1 MLALPSTS
9 KGVGGSSSSN
19 ISGSSVPQAAGAAPH
34 SKTGAASRAARV
46 LRERRQAEAGP
57 FPSNLLCVLGCTL
70 QLLDAF
76 CMCFATASG
85 RYLSAMEARQHAC
98 EQACHLCSHIFLAL
112 PAIPPPGLLTIA
124 CKLPASYMEKLCCL
138 ACEALPADNPAA
150 WGVSCLIDDAGLQTV
165 VDYAAALGK
174 RSVCQRLDA
183 VRYIPAMHVLARRV
197 APQALKLE
205 GELRRCLDRTKA
217 VHPETSLDRRLSNN
231 FRRAWQWTWPRNGYP
246 DNCPALA
253 LLPGSDKWALIDRDL
268 VPRVGDDSLQRMVQY
283 LDDKCRM
290 PGSAGRLKGATT
302 DAVYTSRLA
311 AVLLSLQSS
320 SIDEGRAKAA
330 HHDAQLQ
337 DSLVGVARYATAT
350 STQLLQGAAS
360 DGHKPPISPE
370 LQLLDRW
377 FEQPGT
383 VFMLEAVLRHMGSSE
398 GLSSILKYI
407 TLQSIMCRSSMP
419 TRLVGCMMADGAEGE
434 ARQGAAAI
442 VTSLHVMLVK
452 LLMLEIAERN
462 SSGGGGVPHTGG
474 DVAGHVHDELQR
486 QHASNLGWPC
496 ENALRQLR
504 TSTSWQ
510 QQQQ

>member
-1 MLALPSTS
+1 
-9 KGVGGSSSSN
+9 
-19 ISGSSVPQAAGAAPH
+19 
-34 SKTGAASRAARV
+34 
-46 LRERRQAEAGP
+46 
-57 FPSNLLCVLGCTL
+57 
-70 QLLDAF
+70 
-76 CMCFATASG
+76 
-85 RYLSAMEARQHAC
+85 MEARQHAC

-360 DGHKPPISPE
+360 GHSTCECSCDAAEREHVNGEAAQKRAAFSNVCLPCSRLAEGIAAMV
-370 LQLLDRW
+370 LQ
-377 FEQPGT
+377 
-383 VFMLEAVLRHMGSSE
+383 VLHLNS
-398 GLSSILKYI
+398 SSIDPLSELDDGELGTWIKLVCPVRFLPAY
-407 TLQSIMCRSSMP
+407 LQPLSCLP
-419 TRLVGCMMADGAEGE
+419 ACLPLWV
-434 ARQGAAAI
+434 
-442 VTSLHVMLVK
+442 
-452 LLMLEIAERN
+452 
-462 SSGGGGVPHTGG
+462 
-474 DVAGHVHDELQR
+474 
-486 QHASNLGWPC
+486 
-496 ENALRQLR
+496 
-504 TSTSWQ
+504 
-510 QQQQ
+510 